1 MLLSSFFLC
10 FFTVVVTAQSS
21 CVSLASSI
29 TCSAFSQFYI
39 GLPGLAADYPFL
51 INTTTIEEFDTKL
64 LNHVNS
70 TSAYLFPLGCLS
82 SNFNPTIPYARYSI
96 TKLCAAMIQNTDY
109 SLPCNFQN
117 ELIPPPLC
125 QNTCFEWLQS
135 VTQITNNP
143 RVCSNSIQRNNTLQS
158 FQDQC
163 YTWEGFNGTV
173 TENCISGIANEP
185 YTCGK
190 ILLCDHIYLAWY

>member
-39 GLPGLAADYPFL
+39 SLPGLATDYPFL

-96 TKLCAAMIQNTDY
+96 TRLCAAMIQNTDY

-135 VTQITNNP
+135 VAQITNNP
-143 RVCSNSIQRNNTLQS
+143 RVCSDSIQRNNTLQS

-190 ILLCDHIYLAWY
+190 IIYYI